1 MISNRAESTSDSS
14 GMFFTSRPGDKG
26 REVSMAADN
35 SKYDPPDADKINI
48 GTPADIRIW
57 CIILRCNE
65 QQLREAVNAVGP
77 SLARIR
83 EYLGK

>member
-1 MISNRAESTSDSS
+1 MPA
-14 GMFFTSRPGDKG
+14 G
-26 REVSMAADN
+26 N
-35 SKYDPPDADKINI
+35 SKSHPPDTDKINI

-65 QQLREAVNAVGP
+65 QQLRDAVKAVGT
-77 SLARIR
+77 SFARIR